1 MRSMAKEHSDQ
12 PHELVA
18 TDLTEFL
25 DNAARQSWPMER
37 EELRPPQSYRVAF
50 GREPIQLGN
59 VEFRILLF
67 LASRPYHAFTRREIA
82 RAVASDQIEV
92 TEDSIDKYI
101 ASLREQLG
109 ILYDY
114 VQPVPYIGYRF
125 KA

>member
-1 MRSMAKEHSDQ
+1 MAKDPSNRPTD
-12 PHELVA
+12 LVA
-18 TDLTEFL
+18 TDLSEFL
-25 DNAARQSWPMER
+25 ESAAQQTWPLER
-37 EELRPPQSYRVAF
+37 ETLGPPQSYRVAF

-67 LASRPYHAFTRREIA
+67 LASRPYHAFSRREIA
-82 RAVASDQIEV
+82 RAVASAQIDV
-92 TEDSIDKYI
+92 TEDNVDGHV

-114 VQPVPYIGYRF
+114 VQTVPYIGYRF